1 MAAGV
6 VQNLFI
12 PHLIYENRFLWWKRG
27 GKVIANFCSTN
38 KFCGFTGSRSSSLQR
53 NPTNSIMRWCCSSIE
68 YAVSTFHTEFMSFFL
83 FLYATKFSSCF
94 ILAKFSPFQAAL
106 YINSSSPLESLRLFF
121 PVRKQKYH
129 PISFF
134 SCPSFI
140 VHNCTIFFCSLDVRN
155 RWSMQRS
162 QYKGERSSCWVGEAV
177 IYVLAEFVR

>member
-83 FLYATKFSSCF
+83 FLNGTKFISCF
-94 ILAKFSPFQAAL
+94 ILAKFSPAQAAL
-106 YINSSSPLESLRLFF
+106 YITSSSPFDSLPLHCFFRLDKEMPSNF
-121 PVRKQKYH
+121 
-129 PISFF
+129 FF
-134 SCPSFI
+134 SWPKAIAKSMSEQRI
-140 VHNCTIFFCSLDVRN
+140 ATIYTTSYGRLLGVE
-155 RWSMQRS
+155 
-162 QYKGERSSCWVGEAV
+162 GPH
-177 IYVLAEFVR
+177 